1 MTPRVPRGIVAL
13 ALIGVVLVTVQIVRL
28 SVYMVDPA
36 DARWSVIPWNPFAA
50 NHSCLSGYWAAARA
64 VDTAPNV
71 WDDSLSSAP
80 GPTPAAARVPKTIG
94 RFTMD
99 GYEYTPTFLLLPRA
113 LLHVTPDFFAFRQL
127 WFGLNLAV
135 VIAAVVAI
143 SRRLEPALGASVL
156 WLAPLILAPLSVLV
170 TFQIGNVQLAC
181 IGGAL
186 LGMLCFDRA
195 AGSRHATLL
204 YATGG
209 LLLAFMTVS
218 KLFPGMLALYL
229 LLRRDWRA
237 LGWTSAWGAGLILL
251 GLVDMGT
258 AAHAAFL
265 DHLPGLLSGE
275 SFPPLRNPRGIS
287 ANMSVP
293 GLTLKL
299 GLFGV
304 PHMSFAAMRVV
315 GWIYTAILVGVVI
328 RLARRP
334 AAPAIEPVVWIVI
347 LLLATLRSPVL
358 PVYGIF
364 PLMWL
369 LVIVLAVRWAEPG
382 VRIGLIAMFA
392 LLYGLGP
399 NQTLWPPQ
407 VQAIFSTVVQTA
419 GAIGLSV
426 AALRIAPVGVSV
438 PAASPAGTARS

>member
-1 MTPRVPRGIVAL
+1 VTARVPRGVVVL
-13 ALIGVVLVTVQIVRL
+13 ALIAVVVVTTQLARL
-28 SVYMVDPA
+28 SVYMADPA

-50 NHSCLSGYWAAARA
+50 NHSCLSGYWAAART

-71 WDDSLSSAP
+71 WDDNLSSTP
-80 GPTPAAARVPKTIG
+80 GPTADAPRVPKRIG
-94 RFTMD
+94 RFPMD
-99 GYEYTPTFLLLPRA
+99 GYEYTPTFLILPRA
-113 LLHVTPDFFAFRQL
+113 LLHLAPDFLAFRAL
-127 WFGLNLAV
+127 WFALNLAV
-135 VIAAVVAI
+135 VLAAVVAM
-143 SRRLEPALGASVL
+143 SRRLAPALGASVL
-156 WLAPLILAPLSVLV
+156 WLSPLILAPLSVLV
-170 TFQIGNVQLAC
+170 TFQFGNVQLAC
-181 IGGAL
+181 IAGAL

-195 AGSRHATLL
+195 PGSRRSTLL
-204 YATGG
+204 YALGG
-209 LLLAFMTVS
+209 LLLAFMTLS
-218 KLFPGMLALYL
+218 KLYPGMLVLYL

-237 LGWTSAWGAGLILL
+237 FGWTAGWAASLLLI
-251 GLVDMGT
+251 GLVVMGLPV
-258 AAHAAFL
+258 HRAFL

-304 PHMSFAAMRVV
+304 PHMSFGAMRVV
-315 GWIYTAILVGVVI
+315 GWIYTAILIGVVI

-334 AAPAIEPVVWIVI
+334 AAPAVEPIVWIVI

-364 PLMWL
+364 PQVWL
-369 LVIVLAVRWAEPG
+369 LVIVLAARWAEPG
-382 VRIGLIAMFA
+382 LRLGLLAGFA

-407 VQAIFSTVVQTA
+407 VHAIFSTVVQTA
-419 GAIGLSV
+419 GSILLAV
-426 AALRIAPVGVSV
+426 AALRLAPAGVSA
-438 PAASPAGTARS
+438 PAASAAGR